1 MKNFIMAVALIVTGT
16 SSFAFAN
23 CTSGNCSRPVLS
35 GVKSVVTA
43 PVRVTRRVVTLPSR
57 VRANRVSR

>member
-16 SSFAFAN
+16 SSFASAN

-43 PVRVTRRVVTLPSR
+43 PVKVARRAVSLPVR
-57 VRANRVSR
+57 VRAYRLYR